1 MNEAMIK
8 ITDLRKSY
16 GNLDVLK
23 GIDLTI
29 AEREVV
35 VIIGPSGSGKST
47 LLRCINYLEEPTGG
61 SIVIDGIP
69 LTGEANIN
77 EIRKEVGMVFQRF
90 NLFPHMTVLE
100 NLVLAPMKVR
110 GISRSEAEQ
119 TAQELLIKVGLMIK
133 QMLILIKA
141 LSGGQQERVA
151 IARALAMKPKA
162 LLFDEPNFALD
173 PEMINEVLDVMKS
186 LAKEGMT
193 MAVVTHEM
201 GFAREVGDRVIFCR
215 WRSYRRAGRTRRGF
229 FACERRTH
237 AQLFIQN
244 IISVTKVNWV
254 FYYPK
259 CYISINCKLAC
270 EIFETC
276 EFFVTLSAGDLRS
289 AANYYIKASR
299 EIAIPSPLG
308 NSRRYEL

>member
-100 NLVLAPMKVR
+100 NLLLAPMKVR

-119 TAQELLIKVGLMIK
+119 TAQELLIKVGLDD
-133 QMLILIKA
+133 KA
-141 LSGGQQERVA
+141 NAYPDQLSGGQQQRVA

-162 LLFDEPNFALD
+162 LLFDEPTSALD

-201 GFAREVGDRVIFCR
+201 GFAREVGDRVIFVD
-215 WRSYRRAGRTRRGF
+215 GGVIVEQGEPEEV

-237 AQLFIQN
+237 AQLFIKN

-276 EFFVTLSAGDLRS
+276 EFLLLYQQEICGARRITILKQAESLRS
-289 AANYYIKASR
+289 HH
-299 EIAIPSPLG
+299 LG
-308 NSRRYEL
+308 EFKEV

>member
-100 NLVLAPMKVR
+100 NLLLAPMKVR

-119 TAQELLIKVGLMIK
+119 TAQELLIKVGLDD
-133 QMLILIKA
+133 KA
-141 LSGGQQERVA
+141 NAYPDQLSGGQQQRVA

-162 LLFDEPNFALD
+162 LLFDEPTSALD

-193 MAVVTHEM
+193 
-201 GFAREVGDRVIFCR
+201 IC
-215 WRSYRRAGRTRRGF
+215 
-229 FACERRTH
+229 
-237 AQLFIQN
+237 
-244 IISVTKVNWV
+244 
-254 FYYPK
+254 P
-259 CYISINCKLAC
+259 
-270 EIFETC
+270 
-276 EFFVTLSAGDLRS
+276 
-289 AANYYIKASR
+289 
-299 EIAIPSPLG
+299 
-308 NSRRYEL
+308 